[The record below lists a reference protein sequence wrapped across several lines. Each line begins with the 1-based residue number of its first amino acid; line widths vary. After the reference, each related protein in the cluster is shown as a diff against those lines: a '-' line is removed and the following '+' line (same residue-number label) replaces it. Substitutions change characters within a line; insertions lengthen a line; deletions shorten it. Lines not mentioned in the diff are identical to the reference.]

1 MTVVGSI
8 FSNRIQASLTFS
20 AWGKQTIV
28 QWKKGKV
35 HTKIQ
40 DFGHVLQRRRNYY
53 LERKIY
59 FRVDI
64 TMKDPCRNI
73 TAKFLTTINR
83 LSEANIFLFN
93 LNNLKRTTDH
103 SYRKKIKSSQNLLKI
118 FCFIKKK
125 YFDIFA
131 VLIAKRFW

>member
-59 FRVDI
+59 FRVGI

-83 LSEANIFLFN
+83 LSEANIFLFD

-103 SYRKKIKSSQNLLKI
+103 SYRKKSNPLKI
-118 FCFIKKK
+118 YEKFS
-125 YFDIFA
+125 
-131 VLIAKRFW
+131 VL